1 MEEST
6 MRFLITTLA
15 FLVAALPCGAQPA
28 DSLSAAVRQF
38 VEVGEPTVALTG
50 VQVVDGTGRPAA
62 SGQTILIRDGRIA
75 AVGPDAEVEVPDGA
89 RVLDLAGHTV
99 VPGFIGLHDHTF
111 YMTRGRRVQLN
122 VSAPRLYL
130 ASGVTT
136 IRTTG
141 AFSPYSELNLKRSIQ
156 EGQEIGPRMYI
167 TGPYLS
173 GAGAMS
179 QMFQVGTPED
189 ARRVVAY
196 WADEGVDWFKAYT
209 RIGDEELAAAI
220 DEAHR
225 RGVKVTGHLCSV
237 SFQEAVALGI
247 DNIEHGFFTNSDYVP
262 DKQPGVCPPGVQ
274 RSLLEVDVEGEEV
287 AATIRAMVEQGVAMT
302 STLPVYELGIPNR
315 PPLEQRVLDML
326 APGARDEYL
335 QSRADVAS
343 RDDAP
348 MATLFP
354 KAQAFERMFVEAGGL
369 LAAGVDPTGM
379 GGALPG
385 YGDQRNY
392 ELLLESGFS
401 PEQVIRIMS
410 LNGARVLGEDEQLGS
425 IEPGKLADLV
435 VIDGDPVRREAEI
448 RNVTLVFKEGVG
460 YDAPALAESVKGLVG
475 LR

>member
-1 MEEST
+1 
-6 MRFLITTLA
+6 MRLLIATLA
-15 FLVAALPCGAQPA
+15 VLVAALPCAAQQA
-28 DSLSAAVRQF
+28 ETLSDAVRQF
-38 VEVGEPTVALTG
+38 VEVGEPVVALTG
-50 VQVVDGTGRPAA
+50 VQVVDGTGSPAA
-62 SGQTILIRDGRIA
+62 SGRTILIRDGRIA

-89 RVLDLAGHTV
+89 RVLNLDGHTV
-99 VPGFIGLHDHTF
+99 VPGFVGLHDHTF

-122 VSAPRLYL
+122 FSAPRLYL

-156 EGQEIGPRMYI
+156 EGQEIGPRMFI

-179 QMFQVGTPED
+179 QMFQVSTPED

-220 DEAHR
+220 DEAHQ
-225 RGVKVTGHLCSV
+225 RGVRVTGHLCSV
-237 SFQEAVALGI
+237 SFREAVALGI

-262 DKQPGVCPPGVQ
+262 DKQPGVCPPGVRQ
-274 RSLLEVDVEGEEV
+274 SLLEVDLEGEEV
-287 AATIRAMVEQGVAMT
+287 AATIREMVEQGVAMT
-302 STLPVYELGIPNR
+302 STLPVYELAIPNR

-335 QSRADVAS
+335 QSRADVAA

-348 MATLFP
+348 MAELFP
-354 KAQAFERMFVEAGGL
+354 KAQAFERLFVEAGGL

-392 ELLLESGFS
+392 ELLLESGFT

-410 LNGARVLGEDEQLGS
+410 LNGARVLGEDDRFGS

-460 YDAPALAESVKGLVG
+460 YDALALAESVRGLVG

>member
-1 MEEST
+1 
-6 MRFLITTLA
+6 MRILIITLA
-15 FLVAALPCGAQPA
+15 VLVAALPCAAQPA
-28 DSLSAAVRQF
+28 DTLSDAVREF

-50 VQVVDGTGRPAA
+50 VQVVDGTGSPAA
-62 SGQTILIRDGRIA
+62 SGQTILIQDGRIA
-75 AVGPDAEVEVPDGA
+75 AVGPDAAVDVPDGA
-89 RVLDLAGHTV
+89 RVLALAGHTV
-99 VPGFIGLHDHTF
+99 VPGFVGLHDHTF

-179 QMFQVGTPED
+179 QMFQVSTPED

-225 RGVKVTGHLCSV
+225 RGVRVTGHLCSV
-237 SFQEAVALGI
+237 SFREAVALGI

-262 DKQPGVCPPGVQ
+262 DKQPGICPPGVRQ
-274 RSLLEVDVEGEEV
+274 SLLEVDIEGEEV
-287 AATIRAMVEQGVAMT
+287 AATIREMVEQGVAMT
-302 STLPVYELGIPNR
+302 STLPVYELAIPNR
-315 PPLEQRVLDML
+315 PPLEQRVLEML

-335 QSRADVAS
+335 QSRAEVAS

-348 MATLFP
+348 MAELFP
-354 KAQAFERMFVEAGGL
+354 KAQAFERLFVEAGGL

-392 ELLLESGFS
+392 ELLLESGFT

-410 LNGARVLGEDEQLGS
+410 LNGARVLGEDERFGS

-460 YDAPALAESVKGLVG
+460 YDAPALAESVRGLVG

>member
-1 MEEST
+1 
-6 MRFLITTLA
+6 MRILIATLA
-15 FLVAALPCGAQPA
+15 VLVAALPCAAQPA
-28 DSLSAAVRQF
+28 DTLSGAVRQF
-38 VEVGEPTVALTG
+38 VEVGEPVVALTG
-50 VQVVDGTGRPAA
+50 VQVVDGTGSPAA
-62 SGQTILIRDGRIA
+62 SGRTILIRDGRIA
-75 AVGPDAEVEVPDGA
+75 AVGPDAEVDIPGGA
-89 RVLDLAGHTV
+89 RVLALDGHTV
-99 VPGFIGLHDHTF
+99 VPGFVGLHDHTF

-122 VSAPRLYL
+122 FSAPRLYL

-156 EGQEIGPRMYI
+156 EGQEIGPRMFI

-179 QMFQVGTPED
+179 QMFQVSTPED

-225 RGVKVTGHLCSV
+225 RGVRVTGHLCSV
-237 SFQEAVALGI
+237 SFREAVAMGI
-247 DNIEHGFFTNSDYVP
+247 DNIEHGFFTNSDYVAG
-262 DKQPGVCPPGVQ
+262 KRPGVCPPGVQ
-274 RSLLEVDVEGEEV
+274 RSLLEVDLEGEEV
-287 AATIRAMVEQGVAMT
+287 AATIEEMVEQGVAMT
-302 STLPVYELGIPNR
+302 STLPVYELAIPNR

-335 QSRADVAS
+335 QSRADVAA

-348 MATLFP
+348 MAELFP

-410 LNGARVLGEDEQLGS
+410 LNGARVLGEDERFGS

-460 YDAPALAESVKGLVG
+460 YDAPALAESVRGLIG

>member
-348 MATLFP
+348 MAELFP

-410 LNGARVLGEDEQLGS
+410 LNGARVLGEDEQFGS

-460 YDAPALAESVKGLVG
+460 YDAPALAESVMGLVG

>member
-1 MEEST
+1 
-6 MRFLITTLA
+6 MRILIATLA
-15 FLVAALPCGAQPA
+15 VLAAALPCAAQPA
-28 DSLSAAVRQF
+28 DTLSDAVRQF
-38 VEVGEPTVALTG
+38 VEVAEPTVALTG

-62 SGQTILIRDGRIA
+62 SGRTILIEDGRIA
-75 AVGPDAEVEVPDGA
+75 AVGPDAAVDIPDGA
-89 RVLDLAGHTV
+89 RVLNLAGHTV
-99 VPGFIGLHDHTF
+99 VPGFVGLHDHTF

-122 VSAPRLYL
+122 FSAPRLYL

-156 EGQEIGPRMYI
+156 EGQEIGPRMFI

-179 QMFQVGTPED
+179 QMFQVSTPED

-225 RGVKVTGHLCSV
+225 RGVRVTGHLCSV
-237 SFQEAVALGI
+237 SFREAVALGI
-247 DNIEHGFFTNSDYVP
+247 DNIEHGFFTNSDYVAG
-262 DKQPGVCPPGVQ
+262 KQPGVCPPGVRQ
-274 RSLLEVDVEGEEV
+274 SLLEVDLEGEEV
-287 AATIRAMVEQGVAMT
+287 AATIREMVDQGVAMT
-302 STLPVYELGIPNR
+302 STLPVYELAIPNR

-348 MATLFP
+348 MAELFP
-354 KAQAFERMFVEAGGL
+354 KAQAFERMFAEAGGL

-410 LNGARVLGEDEQLGS
+410 LNGARVLGEDERLGS

-460 YDAPALAESVKGLVG
+460 YDAPALAESVRGLVG

>member
-1 MEEST
+1 

-179 QMFQVGTPED
+179 QMFQVSTPED

-225 RGVKVTGHLCSV
+225 RGVKVTGHFCSV

-274 RSLLEVDVEGEEV
+274 RSLLEVDIEGEEV

-410 LNGARVLGEDEQLGS
+410 LNGARVLGEDERFGS

-460 YDAPALAESVKGLVG
+460 YDAPALAESVRGLVG

>member
-1 MEEST
+1 
-6 MRFLITTLA
+6 MRILIATLA
-15 FLVAALPCGAQPA
+15 VLVAAVPCAAQPA
-28 DSLSAAVRQF
+28 DTLSAAVRRF
-38 VEVGEPTVALTG
+38 VEVGEPVVALTG
-50 VQVVDGTGRPAA
+50 VQVVDGTGSPAA
-62 SGQTILIRDGRIA
+62 SGRTILIRDGRIA
-75 AVGPDAEVEVPDGA
+75 AVGPDAEVDIPGGA
-89 RVLDLAGHTV
+89 RVLALDGHTV
-99 VPGFIGLHDHTF
+99 VPGFVGLHDHTF

-122 VSAPRLYL
+122 FSAPRLYL

-156 EGQEIGPRMYI
+156 EGQEIGPRMFI

-179 QMFQVGTPED
+179 QMFQVSTPED

-225 RGVKVTGHLCSV
+225 RGVRVTGHLCSV
-237 SFQEAVALGI
+237 SFREAVAMGI
-247 DNIEHGFFTNSDYVP
+247 DNIEHGFFTNSDYVS
-262 DKQPGVCPPGVQ
+262 DKQPGICPPGVR
-274 RSLLEVDVEGEEV
+274 RSLLEVDLEGGEV
-287 AATIRAMVEQGVAMT
+287 AATIREMVEQGVAMT
-302 STLPVYELGIPNR
+302 STLPVYELAIPNR

-348 MATLFP
+348 MAELFP

-410 LNGARVLGEDEQLGS
+410 LNGARVLGEDDRFGS

-460 YDAPALAESVKGLVG
+460 YDAPALAESVQGLVG

>member
-1 MEEST
+1 

-15 FLVAALPCGAQPA
+15 FLVAALPCGAQPV

-62 SGQTILIRDGRIA
+62 SGQTILIEDGRIA

-179 QMFQVGTPED
+179 QMFQVSTPED

-274 RSLLEVDVEGEEV
+274 RSLLEVDIEGEEV

-425 IEPGKLADLV
+425 IELGKLADLV

>member
-1 MEEST
+1 MHL
-6 MRFLITTLA
+6 LIATLA
-15 FLVAALPCGAQPA
+15 VLVAALPCAAQPA
-28 DSLSAAVRQF
+28 DTLSDAVRQF
-38 VEVGEPTVALTG
+38 VEVAEPTVALTG
-50 VQVVDGTGRPAA
+50 VQVVDGTGSPAA
-62 SGQTILIRDGRIA
+62 SGQTILIQDGRIA
-75 AVGPDAEVEVPDGA
+75 AVGPDAAVEVPDDA
-89 RVLDLAGHTV
+89 RVLALDGHTV

-122 VSAPRLYL
+122 FSAPRLYL

-156 EGQEIGPRMYI
+156 DGLEIGPRMYI

-179 QMFQVGTPED
+179 QMFQVSTPED

-220 DEAHR
+220 DEAHQ
-225 RGVKVTGHLCSV
+225 RGVRVTGHLCSV
-237 SFQEAVALGI
+237 SFREAVALGI
-247 DNIEHGFFTNSDYVP
+247 DNIEHGFFTNSDYVAG
-262 DKQPGVCPPGVQ
+262 KQPGVCPPGVRQ
-274 RSLLEVDVEGEEV
+274 SLLEVDIEGEAV
-287 AATIRAMVEQGVAMT
+287 AATIREMVEQGVAMT
-302 STLPVYELGIPNR
+302 STLPVYELAIPNR

-335 QSRADVAS
+335 QSRAEVAS

-348 MATLFP
+348 MAELFP
-354 KAQAFERMFVEAGGL
+354 KAQAFERLFVEAGGL

-410 LNGARVLGEDEQLGS
+410 LNGARVLGEDERFGS

-460 YDAPALAESVKGLVG
+460 YDAPALAESVRGLVG

>member
-1 MEEST
+1 
-6 MRFLITTLA
+6 MRLLIATLA
-15 FLVAALPCGAQPA
+15 VLVAALPCAAQQA
-28 DSLSAAVRQF
+28 ETLSDAVRQL
-38 VEVGEPTVALTG
+38 VEVGEPVVALTG
-50 VQVVDGTGRPAA
+50 VQVVDGTGSPAA
-62 SGQTILIRDGRIA
+62 SGRTILIRDGRIA

-89 RVLDLAGHTV
+89 RVLNLAGHTV
-99 VPGFIGLHDHTF
+99 VPGFVGLHDHTF

-122 VSAPRLYL
+122 FSAPRLYL

-156 EGQEIGPRMYI
+156 EGQEIGPRMFI

-179 QMFQVGTPED
+179 QMFQVSTPED

-225 RGVKVTGHLCSV
+225 RGVRVTGHLCSV
-237 SFQEAVALGI
+237 SFREAVAMGI

-262 DKQPGVCPPGVQ
+262 GKQPGVCPPSVRQ
-274 RSLLEVDVEGEEV
+274 SLLEVDIDGEEV
-287 AATIRAMVEQGVAMT
+287 AATIREMVEQGVAMT
-302 STLPVYELGIPNR
+302 STLPVYELAIPNR

-335 QSRADVAS
+335 QSRADVAA

-348 MATLFP
+348 MAELFP
-354 KAQAFERMFVEAGGL
+354 KAQAFERLFVEAGGL

-410 LNGARVLGEDEQLGS
+410 LNGARVLGEDDRFGS

-460 YDAPALAESVKGLVG
+460 YDAPALADSVRGLVG

>member
-1 MEEST
+1 
-6 MRFLITTLA
+6 MRIVIATLA
-15 FLVAALPCGAQPA
+15 VLVAALPCAAQPA
-28 DSLSAAVRQF
+28 DTLSDAVRQF
-38 VEVGEPTVALTG
+38 VEVAESTVALTG
-50 VQVVDGTGRPAA
+50 VQVVDGTGSPAA
-62 SGQTILIRDGRIA
+62 SGQTILIENGRIA
-75 AVGPDAEVEVPDGA
+75 AVGPDADVDIPGGA
-89 RVLDLAGHTV
+89 RVLALDGHTV
-99 VPGFIGLHDHTF
+99 VPGFVGLHDHTF

-122 VSAPRLYL
+122 FSAPRLYL
-130 ASGVTT
+130 ASGVTA

-156 EGQEIGPRMYI
+156 EGLEIGPRMFI

-179 QMFQVGTPED
+179 QMFQVSTPED

-237 SFQEAVALGI
+237 SFREAVALGI
-247 DNIEHGFFTNSDYVP
+247 DNIEHGFFTNSDYVAG
-262 DKQPGVCPPGVQ
+262 KQPGVCPPGVQ
-274 RSLLEVDVEGEEV
+274 RSLLEVDLEGEEV
-287 AATIRAMVEQGVAMT
+287 AATIREMVEQGVAMT
-302 STLPVYELGIPNR
+302 STLPVYELAIPNR

-348 MATLFP
+348 MAELFP

-410 LNGARVLGEDEQLGS
+410 LNGARVLGEDGRFGS

-460 YDAPALAESVKGLVG
+460 YDAPALAESVRGLVG

>member
-1 MEEST
+1 
-6 MRFLITTLA
+6 MRFLIATFA
-15 FLVAALPCGAQPA
+15 VLVAALPCAAQPA
-28 DSLSAAVRQF
+28 DTLSDAVRQF

-62 SGQTILIRDGRIA
+62 SGQTILIQEGRIA
-75 AVGPDAEVEVPDGA
+75 AVGPDAEVEVPDDA

-122 VSAPRLYL
+122 FSAPRLYL

-156 EGQEIGPRMYI
+156 EGREIGPRMYI

-173 GAGAMS
+173 GGGAMS

-274 RSLLEVDVEGEEV
+274 RSLLEVDIEGEEV

-302 STLPVYELGIPNR
+302 STLPVYELAVPNR

-401 PEQVIRIMS
+401 PEQVIQIMS
-410 LNGARVLGEDEQLGS
+410 LNGARVLGEDEQFGS

-460 YDAPALAESVKGLVG
+460 YDAPALAESVEGLVG